1 MSGISFSGLLPK
13 DPVQRVTPLNGAS
26 TAFISFK
33 RCSLSVM
40 IRERPKT
47 GHAGSSGWIAIR
59 ISYFSHTGW
68 IAFKK
73 YTRLLN
79 NFSSSTSLYIS
90 NSSLILAIRSGS
102 QPGSSK
108 PLDFSPMDS
117 NMFSGLIL
125 SISFWS
131 YAKTVEP
138 SGRTFARSER
148 VQSNTGMKL

>member
-1 MSGISFSGLLPK
+1 MMSGISFSGLLPK

-102 QPGSSK
+102 QPGSSN
-108 PLDFSPMDS
+108 PLDFSPIDS
-117 NMFSGLIL
+117 NIFSGSIL
-125 SISFWS
+125 SISF
-131 YAKTVEP
+131 
-138 SGRTFARSER
+138 
-148 VQSNTGMKL
+148 